1 MKIKTV
7 KNICAGA
14 MPTILHNRL
23 QATKL
28 KMLLIPIK
36 QRLEDN
42 DQFTTTDSSRR
53 LILEMTIDFY
63 KKVGFVE
70 PWIGYFVEQDG
81 DLVGSAGF
89 KGPPVNGIVELAYG
103 TDEEYRN
110 KGIGTKICKLMVDLS
125 LKTDPLIKI
134 TARTFSAHNYSTR
147 ILQRNGFVCIGTVN
161 DPEDG
166 EVWEWLFSI
175 GT

>member
-1 MKIKTV
+1 M
-7 KNICAGA
+7 
-14 MPTILHNRL
+14 H
-23 QATKL
+23 
-28 KMLLIPIK
+28 LLPIK

-42 DQFTTTDSSRR
+42 KQFTTDSLGR
-53 LILEMTIDFY
+53 LTVEMTIDFY

-70 PWIGYFVEQDG
+70 PWIGYYVELDG

-103 TDEEYRN
+103 TDEKYRN
-110 KGIGTKICKLMVDLS
+110 MGIGTKICKLLVDLS

-134 TARTFSAHNYSTR
+134 TAKTFSKYNYSTR
-147 ILQRNGFVCIGTVN
+147 ILQKNKFICIGTVN

>member
-1 MKIKTV
+1 M
-7 KNICAGA
+7 
-14 MPTILHNRL
+14 H
-23 QATKL
+23 
-28 KMLLIPIK
+28 LLPIK

-42 DQFTTTDSSRR
+42 KQFTTDSLVR
-53 LILEMTIDFY
+53 LTVEMTIDFY

-70 PWIGYFVEQDG
+70 PWIGYYVELDG

-103 TDEEYRN
+103 TDEKYRN
-110 KGIGTKICKLMVDLS
+110 MGIGTKICKLLVDLS

-134 TARTFSAHNYSTR
+134 TAKTFSKYNYSTR
-147 ILQRNGFVCIGTVN
+147 ILQKNKFICIGTVN

>member
-1 MKIKTV
+1 MHF
-7 KNICAGA
+7 
-14 MPTILHNRL
+14 L
-23 QATKL
+23 
-28 KMLLIPIK
+28 PIK

-42 DQFTTTDSSRR
+42 KQFTTDSLGR
-53 LILEMTIDFY
+53 LTVEMTIDFY

-70 PWIGYFVEQDG
+70 PWIGYYVELDG

-103 TDEEYRN
+103 TDEKYRN
-110 KGIGTKICKLMVDLS
+110 MGIGTKICMLLVDLS

-134 TARTFSAHNYSTR
+134 TANTFSKYNYSTR
-147 ILQRNGFVCIGTVN
+147 ILQKNKFICIGTVN